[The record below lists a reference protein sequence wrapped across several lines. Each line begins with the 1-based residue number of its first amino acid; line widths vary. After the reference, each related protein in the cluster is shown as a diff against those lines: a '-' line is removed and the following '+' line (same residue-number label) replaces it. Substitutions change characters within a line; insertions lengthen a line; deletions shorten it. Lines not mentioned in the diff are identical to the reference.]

1 MGLENRNR
9 GLSLFDRFL
18 SDGHHLQTP
27 ALPPRHAGEVSMV
40 MKGKVCKECGND
52 TVIKKDGCD
61 FCTACGAV
69 GACG

>member
-1 MGLENRNR
+1 MGILAAPTSEAAEQHTRV
-9 GLSLFDRFL
+9 
-18 SDGHHLQTP
+18 P
-27 ALPPRHAGEVSMV
+27 I
-40 MKGKVCKECGND
+40 MKGTRCKECGND

>member
-1 MGLENRNR
+1 MGMIKA
-9 GLSLFDRFL
+9 
-18 SDGHHLQTP
+18 P
-27 ALPPRHAGEVSMV
+27 ALPPAHAGEAPMV

-52 TVIKKDGCD
+52 TVIRKDGCD

>member
-1 MGLENRNR
+1 MLGILNEDGLPVKEMGI
-9 GLSLFDRFL
+9 
-18 SDGHHLQTP
+18 LQTP

>member
-1 MGLENRNR
+1 MGILEVPET
-9 GLSLFDRFL
+9 G
-18 SDGHHLQTP
+18 TP
-27 ALPPRHAGEVSMV
+27 ATTIPV
-40 MKGKVCKECGND
+40 MKGARCKECGND